1 MQIQKEMLIQQIAQA
16 EANAANYL
24 AAANNARGRADALRE
39 ILAVMDQPEETPK
52 KEGSLVEPATR

>member
-1 MQIQKEMLIQQIAQA
+1 MLIQQIAQA